1 MQKIK
6 TPFLQMKRAWAGGP
20 TRVEHDTIDWEVRD
34 GDVALGIRDRDV
46 RERVRGML
54 ELFNEELDATVDL
67 FMGRREWTRETMHA
81 TLSKRVGA
89 LPLAELL
96 AAMPDRW
103 IRHQR
108 FRLSQR
114 GTRRIAVDHMVDH
127 LVRSLADDYRD
138 GRLDEQHVA
147 QRGEEL
153 LAWFRLIRSSELAT
167 HVDALRACVPRMLH
181 VVHAGVASPMA
192 AAAVPPPE
200 WPALRALLTAE
211 VALVPQRYYD
221 DLMRAG
227 DVPAG
232 PVAVHA
238 LLADRRQY
246 GSGDHMARLAE
257 LLVRCYRADPAFDD
271 RPRGAIVDAIVGEAH
286 AARDHKAR
294 RYTVSSWI
302 LALDRRVAPET
313 LAGVLGQ

>member
-1 MQKIK
+1 
-6 TPFLQMKRAWAGGP
+6 MKRALAAELA
-20 TRVEHDTIDWEVRD
+20 RIEHGTIDWEVRD
-34 GDVALGIRDRDV
+34 GDVALGIRDREV

-67 FMGRREWTRETMHA
+67 IMGRREWTRESLHA
-81 TLSKRVGA
+81 ALSRRLGA

-114 GTRRIAVDHMVDH
+114 GARRIAVDHMVGH
-127 LVRSLADDYRD
+127 LVRSLASDYRE
-138 GRLDEQHVA
+138 GRLDERVA
-147 QRGEEL
+147 QRAGEL
-153 LAWFRLIRSSELAT
+153 LAWFRLVRSSELAT
-167 HVDALRACVPRMLH
+167 HLDALRACVPRMLY
-181 VVHAGVASPMA
+181 VVHAGAATPMA
-192 AAAVPPPE
+192 AAAPRVDS
-200 WPALRALLTAE
+200 PALRALLAAE

-221 DLMRAG
+221 DLMRVG
-227 DVPAG
+227 DTPQG

-238 LLADRRQY
+238 QLADRRQY

-257 LLVRCYRADPAFDD
+257 QLVGFYRADPAFDD
-271 RPRGAIVDAIVGEAH
+271 RPRDAVVDAIVQEAH
-286 AARDHKAR
+286 AATDHKAR